1 MSNMITIDTL
11 AFMARAKGWSGTTHS
26 NNQGRLRPIA
36 WPDLDNLPKRKYLI
50 KWLLDKGGMSVVF
63 GESNSGKTFLALDMA
78 LHIVLGMPWYGLK
91 IQQGAVVYI
100 ATEGGVGLA
109 DRLNAY
115 RIYYG
120 LTNHPSFY
128 LIPASVDLCNAD
140 ADCSELIEEISQ
152 IPNVSL
158 VVIDTLSRAMS
169 GGNENSPDD
178 MGAVIRNGDRLK
190 EELGVHIM
198 FIHHSG
204 KDSTKGA
211 RGHSALRAAVDTEIE
226 VKKTD
231 SFGVVATVTKQRDG
245 KTGDKYGFLLK
256 PVPIG
261 IDEDGEAKQ
270 SCVLIPCVEASYK
283 SKELSGQPKTA
294 LNVLRDLLKMK
305 GEVREIRQGQSGTC
319 CILMTELQDALK
331 SAEGFCKSDKS
342 DSAGKAVKRAIAS
355 LITDGFVGTY
365 NGFVWAVDK
374 LDKSDIAAFANF
386 HAGQTGHP
394 PKGVSVSGE
403 ADMVGGVSCPKS
415 TRLH

>member
-11 AFMARAKGWSGTTHS
+11 AFMARAAGWSGTTHS
-26 NNQGRLRPIA
+26 NNRGRLKPIA
-36 WPDLDNLPKRKYLI
+36 WSDLDNLPKRKYLI
-50 KWLLDKGGMSVVF
+50 KGLLDKGGMSVVF

-78 LHIVLGMPWYGLK
+78 LHIVLGMPWCGLK
-91 IQQGAVVYI
+91 IQQGSVVYI
-100 ATEGGVGLA
+100 AAEGGVGLA

-115 RIYYG
+115 RIYYS

-128 LIPASVDLCNAD
+128 LIPTSIDLCKTD
-140 ADCSELIEEISQ
+140 SDCSELIEEISQ

-245 KTGDKYGFLLK
+245 KTGTKHGFLLQ
-256 PVPIG
+256 PIPIG
-261 IDEDGEAKQ
+261 MDEDGEAKQ

-283 SKELSGQPKTA
+283 TKELTGQPKIA
-294 LNVLRDLLKMK
+294 LNVLRDLLKLK
-305 GEVREIRQGQSGTC
+305 GEVREIRQGQTGTR
-319 CILMTELQDALK
+319 CILMMELQDALR

-342 DSAGKAVKRAIAS
+342 DSAGKAARRAITNLEKDG
-355 LITDGFVGTY
+355 LISTY
-365 NGFVWAVDK
+365 NNYVWAVDK
-374 LDKSDIAAFANF
+374 LDKSDIAALAIF
-386 HAGQTGHP
+386 HAGQTRHP
-394 PKGVSVSGE
+394 PNGVSVSE
-403 ADMVGGVSCPKS
+403 DADMMGDVSCPKS
-415 TRLH
+415 IH